1 MIWDEPWLFVF
12 GLFAYCALGTLLPIR
27 VENREDH
34 IILTVTASVAG
45 GILGPPAL
53 VLVWAGIAVGAP
65 LVLLWSA
72 LPRNRTTLGVPAGLR
87 SVAWMLVSGVA
98 LTVGFLSAYLVYT
111 TILGRPYPVQL
122 ATTQDVMAGGLMV
135 TVGWAATMA
144 VRILTVRL
152 ITGSLMPH
160 GLDPFDSVL
169 IPYLLPLIGG
179 FPLVTACVAMYHP
192 GDPWPSL
199 IMLWWVIPL
208 YLATAY
214 DLRRRRLAQELR
226 RDAFAKQR
234 LAAIGE
240 VSARIVHQSRHQ
252 VGLMG
257 WSIHRLRNQVGS
269 STPEALAAVE
279 QELDALAQAK
289 DRLSQMLASELLHER
304 ATESRDARDA
314 DGPERDA
321 RREPDGLAGSGHR
334 DTAAEEP
341 GDHGEPA
348 GDDARSPGADAALT
362 FGDLVHEVVEQLRH
376 EAEREGVALSVTLD
390 AALAASPGPRQLR
403 DVVFNLVDNAID
415 AAQGTVVVEL
425 QAVDDTAAICVRDDG
440 PGLASSDDADRIFEP
455 FFTTKSDGTGMGLAI
470 ADAVVGDLGGDLRYE
485 RADGWTSFVVVLS
498 PPPATAR
505 PTTARPPGRDASRSG
520 ARR

>member
-1 MIWDEPWLFVF
+1 MIWDEPALFVF
-12 GLFAYCALGTLLPIR
+12 GLFAYCAIGTLLPIR

-45 GILGPPAL
+45 GIFGPPAIL
-53 VLVWAGIAVGAP
+53 LVWAGVATGAP
-65 LVLLWSA
+65 LVFLWSV
-72 LPRNRTTLGVPAGLR
+72 LPPNRARLGARTGAR
-87 SVAWMLVSGVA
+87 SVMWIVVSGVA
-98 LTVGFLSAYLVYT
+98 LTIGFLSAYLVYT
-111 TILGRPYPVQL
+111 VVLGHTYPVQL
-122 ATTQDVMAGGLMV
+122 VTTTEVFAGGLMV

-144 VRILTVRL
+144 VRIVTVRL
-152 ITGSLMPH
+152 VTGTLMPH

-169 IPYLLPLIGG
+169 VPYLLPLIGG

-192 GDPWPSL
+192 DDPWPAL

-257 WSIHRLRNQVGS
+257 WSIHRLRNQVGL
-269 STPEALAAVE
+269 STPEAIAAVE

-304 ATESRDARDA
+304 ATEGRDARD
-314 DGPERDA
+314 
-321 RREPDGLAGSGHR
+321 
-334 DTAAEEP
+334 P
-341 GDHGEPA
+341 GDAGAPLSPA
-348 GDDARSPGADAALT
+348 SAGATLEAPVERSPSLAR
-362 FGDLVHEVVEQLRH
+362 LVGEVTDELRH
-376 EAEREGVALSVTLD
+376 EAEQERITLRVDLDPQLADQEAAVA
-390 AALAASPGPRQLR
+390 LR

-415 AAQGTVVVEL
+415 AAAHEVVVDL
-425 QAVDDTAAICVRDDG
+425 QRRDDATAICVRDDG
-440 PGLASSDDADRIFEP
+440 AGVAAGDDPDRIFEP

-470 ADAVVGDLGGDLRYE
+470 ADALVGDLGGEVRYE
-485 RADGWTSFVVVLS
+485 RADGWTTFVVVL
-498 PPPATAR
+498 PPPPDVTPRAAARTA
-505 PTTARPPGRDASRSG
+505 